1 MIGIYIMKVY
11 KLLFLLLL
19 CSIQGIVGKVVAQTN
34 YTVAES
40 LNIVEIGTVPFDGGK
55 KMRIPYE
62 SCRTTRSEIPDLLY
76 DDVAG
81 TLSFHAEPEQ
91 APYIHR
97 RIYFPNG
104 KILILVFV
112 GGVTP
117 YRADYACVTDT
128 SGKVLDTLCVI
139 RGGEM
144 AVVRQFTIN
153 SNYEL
158 TTYSVMPVDGKV
170 IMLPTLKSFEGQ
182 RVDTTYKIDD
192 NGKFVKTAEVKYKP
206 RTYTSAELE
215 PWSKKDIRYGG
226 ETRVN

>member
-1 MIGIYIMKVY
+1 MKTNR
-11 KLLFLLLL
+11 LFLLLL
-19 CSIQGIVGKVVAQTN
+19 FCNIQITISNLSAQTN
-34 YTVAES
+34 YTVVDA
-40 LNIVEIGTVPFDGGK
+40 LKIIKVENVPFKGGK
-55 KMRIPYE
+55 GVGIPSK

-97 RIYFPNG
+97 RINLPNG
-104 KILILVFV
+104 KILILVYV

-117 YRADYACVTDT
+117 YRADYACVVDV

-144 AVVRQFTIN
+144 GVVRQYIVN
-153 SNYEL
+153 SNYEV
-158 TTYSVMPVDGKV
+158 TVYSLIPVGGKV
-170 IMLPTLKSFEGQ
+170 VMFPSLTSFEGQ
-182 RVDTTYKIDD
+182 RVDTTYKIDN
-192 NGKFVKTAEVKYKP
+192 NGKFVKTTEVKYTP

-215 PWSKKDIRYGG
+215 PRSRKNIWDGG